1 MLVKSLPDNR
11 WLIVNYNYL
20 YLLPENL
27 KFDNESSVRQYFVT
41 LMTDFCK
48 DYEKCNTTMLHM
60 FGGFMTKDM
69 VKFLLNSV
77 KYMLYEGCISQTC
90 DFIDENIPYTLTIDV
105 NEKLEAEIL
114 FTSEILD
121 EIRDFPSV
129 SLDDLEVY
137 ESEEVLNV
145 INGMSDS
152 VAKECEDKANGIR
165 KSASNKALVD
175 KLSNCDLT
183 LLTDEGL
190 WNLIN

>member
-1 MLVKSLPDNR
+1 
-11 WLIVNYNYL
+11 
-20 YLLPENL
+20 
-27 KFDNESSVRQYFVT
+27 
-41 LMTDFCK
+41 
-48 DYEKCNTTMLHM
+48 
-60 FGGFMTKDM
+60 
-69 VKFLLNSV
+69 
-77 KYMLYEGCISQTC
+77 MLYEGCISQTC